1 VAAKKADR
9 RGGLDVAENKG
20 DRNNATL
27 TITTGCFA
35 GLNIKV
41 NKTKT
46 ILGRDLSCD
55 VCLDDTLA
63 SNEHAAIVKTPDGF
77 HLEDLNSRNGT
88 TVNGAEVHKKK
99 LGSGDV
105 IGIGNFRIK
114 FTSKRSKA
122 E

>member
-1 VAAKKADR
+1 MAAKKSDR
-9 RGGLDVAENKG
+9 RGGLGIAEKKG
-20 DRNNATL
+20 NRNNATL
-27 TITTGCFA
+27 TITSGCFA

-55 VCLDDTLA
+55 VCLDDSLA
-63 SNEHAAIVKTPDGF
+63 SNEHAVIIKTPDGF

-88 TVNGAEVHKKK
+88 TVNGTEVHKKR
-99 LGSGDV
+99 LRSGDI

-114 FTSKRSKA
+114 FNSKRPKTN
-122 E
+122 